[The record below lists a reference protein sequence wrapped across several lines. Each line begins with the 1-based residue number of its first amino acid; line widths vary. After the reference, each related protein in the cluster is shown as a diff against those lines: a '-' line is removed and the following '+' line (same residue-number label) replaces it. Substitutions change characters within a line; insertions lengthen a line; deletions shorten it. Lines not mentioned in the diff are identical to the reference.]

1 MRELVIELLYEPH
14 VDPVMDTFSENE
26 RLISKAVN
34 FSVTSESLWRIDRIT
49 GPADALNQLEQVLF
63 DPTDCNECLTG
74 DTCSTEWEYEM
85 LTSTSTSRTVYTHGV
100 AIEDCHSVPHL
111 AIENFGTGL
120 LFEAKRRDN
129 RYIWRVLSPTEIR
142 VGPFYESLGA
152 DLKDGIEVQLTQL
165 SELTEWEDHVL
176 SLVDLPYEQR
186 CALETA
192 VELGYYQTPVR
203 STPENL
209 QTTSIFHGRRSS
221 TDFNAQ
227 KSG

>member
-111 AIENFGTGL
+111 AIENFGSGL
-120 LFEAKRRDN
+120 LFEA
-129 RYIWRVLSPTEIR
+129 
-142 VGPFYESLGA
+142 
-152 DLKDGIEVQLTQL
+152 
-165 SELTEWEDHVL
+165 
-176 SLVDLPYEQR
+176 
-186 CALETA
+186 
-192 VELGYYQTPVR
+192 
-203 STPENL
+203 
-209 QTTSIFHGRRSS
+209 
-221 TDFNAQ
+221 
-227 KSG
+227 